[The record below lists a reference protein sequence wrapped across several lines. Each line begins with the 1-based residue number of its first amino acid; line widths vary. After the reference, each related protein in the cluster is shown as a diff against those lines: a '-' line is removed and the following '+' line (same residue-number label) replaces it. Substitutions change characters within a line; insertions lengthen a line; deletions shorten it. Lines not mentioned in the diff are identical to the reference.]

1 MDSTDE
7 AIARAERIAWLNGIR
22 QMADFLEQHPDVPLP
37 SDHQPVY
44 IWGTD
49 AKRQLAAAA
58 LALGD
63 AEKEA
68 DASFFSLVR
77 RFGPIVYTV
86 KACRENVCERV
97 VVGTKTI
104 TTQVPP
110 EGVEMLTVTSEEE
123 IVEWRCPPSILAFGA
138 DDEAVAS

>member
-1 MDSTDE
+1 MSAEED
-7 AIARAERIAWLNGIR
+7 RAAWLTGLR
-22 QMADFLEQHPDVPLP
+22 QMADFLEAHPAVPLP
-37 SDHQPVY
+37 SVHQPVY
-44 IWGTD
+44 IWGAD
-49 AKRQLAAAA
+49 AQRQLAAAA

-86 KACRENVCERV
+86 KAYRENVCERV

-110 EGVEMLTVTSEEE
+110 EGVEMLTVTREEDV
-123 IVEWRCPPSILAFGA
+123 VEWRCPPSILAFGA
-138 DDEAVAS
+138 EDEAVAS